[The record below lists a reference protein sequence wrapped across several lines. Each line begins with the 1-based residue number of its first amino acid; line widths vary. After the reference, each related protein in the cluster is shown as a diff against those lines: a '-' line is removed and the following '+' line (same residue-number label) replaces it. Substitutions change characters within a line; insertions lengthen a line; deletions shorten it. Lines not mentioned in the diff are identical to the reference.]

1 MQSKIISI
9 LVLDD
14 SLPFRNIV
22 HQAIQGSPDLYLL
35 PETGTESGLE
45 QILGKLMPDVAIVDE
60 VSPPGGVSL
69 SECLDRLWPSQNTYF
84 IPCIVIGPE
93 RPGTDHTVDE
103 HGAGFIKLPESYTPA
118 RISSFKNEI
127 CTKIRSSAHAAA
139 AVRLSSKRL
148 DGGENPVGA
157 EGALGVSPFL
167 QPSFGGKDFQ
177 YHIIAIGA
185 STGGT
190 EATAQIMRNL
200 PRNMPGIVITQHM
213 PPDFTRMYA
222 DRLNRI
228 SQLDVSE
235 ARDGKRVGPGTAV
248 VAAGGLQMYLKK
260 DAEGYYVH
268 CAPGKRVN
276 GHCPSVGVLFDSV
289 AQCAGRDAIGVILTG
304 MGNDGAEALLR
315 MRQTGAYT
323 IGQDRETCVVYGMPM
338 VANQIGA
345 VMQQAAIER
354 IADILTS
361 KIR

>member
-1 MQSKIISI
+1 MQPKIISI

-22 HQAIQGSPDLYLL
+22 HQAIQGSPDLCLL
-35 PETGTESGLE
+35 PETGAENGLE
-45 QILGKLMPDVAIVDE
+45 QVLGKLLPDVAIIDE

-69 SECLDRLWPSQNTYF
+69 SECLDCLRLSQNACFT
-84 IPCIVIGPE
+84 PCIVIGPE

-103 HGAGFIKLPESYTPA
+103 YGAEFIKLPESYTA
-118 RISSFKNEI
+118 DRIASFKNEI
-127 CTKIRSSAHAAA
+127 CTKIRFSAHAAA

-148 DGGENPVGA
+148 DNGENPVKT
-157 EGALGVSPFL
+157 EGASEVSHSL
-167 QPSFGGKDFQ
+167 QPTSGEDFR

-190 EATAQIMRNL
+190 EATAQIIRNL
-200 PRNMPGIVITQHM
+200 PHDMPGIVITQHM

-228 SQLDVSE
+228 SKLDVSE
-235 ARDGKRVGPGTAV
+235 ARDGKRVMPGTAV

-268 CAPGKRVN
+268 CAPGKKVN

-315 MRQTGAYT
+315 MRQAGAYT

-345 VMQQAAIER
+345 VMQQASIEQ

-361 KIR
+361 KIH